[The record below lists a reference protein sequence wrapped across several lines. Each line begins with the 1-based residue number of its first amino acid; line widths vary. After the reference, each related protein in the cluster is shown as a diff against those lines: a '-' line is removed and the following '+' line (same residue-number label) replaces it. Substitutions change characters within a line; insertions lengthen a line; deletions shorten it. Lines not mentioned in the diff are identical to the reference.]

1 MEKKSPLIC
10 VILTTQRNP
19 YFEIRSLGQEKTW
32 TQSKYC
38 LGTEIFYA
46 HGNVYGGI
54 GKLFDNFREHIRL
67 RHGYISKLLGLFE
80 RIIFFPFMNYI
91 PKYKIIV
98 KESGVPDLQIQ
109 MPDFYITLRW
119 KLLVILDYFI
129 NKTDKDYILITTTSS
144 YIRFDILI
152 KYLSKL
158 PKNNLYFGSFP
169 WVGAKFIS
177 GSNRLISR
185 DVAKK
190 ILTNRKLWR
199 PDIIED
205 VEMGNLLQSIGIHPL
220 GKPLVNL
227 DTMAQ
232 VNSVP
237 LKVLNKNYHF
247 RLKSGSRKNRLDIQ
261 IMNSLH
267 ERITKL

>member
-1 MEKKSPLIC
+1 MVKKSQLIC

-32 TQSKYC
+32 AQAKYS

-46 HGNVYGGI
+46 HGNMYGSI
-54 GKLFDNFREHIRL
+54 GKLFDNFREYIRL
-67 RHGYISKLLGLFE
+67 KHGYTSKLLGLFE
-80 RIIFFPFMNYI
+80 RIIFFPFMNYL
-91 PKYKIIV
+91 PKYKIIE
-98 KESGVPDLQIQ
+98 KDSKAADLQIQ

-119 KLLVILDYFI
+119 KLLVILNYFI
-129 NKTDKDYILITTTSS
+129 NETDKDYILITTTSS

-158 PKNNLYFGSFP
+158 PKYNLYYGSLP
-169 WVGAKFIS
+169 WAGAKFIS

-190 ILTNRKLWR
+190 ILINRKAWR

-220 GKPLVNL
+220 GTPLVNINS
-227 DTMAQ
+227 MAQ
-232 VNSVP
+232 VSSVP
-237 LKVLNKNYHF
+237 SKVLNENYHF
-247 RLKSGSRKNRLDIQ
+247 RLKSGSRKDRLDIQ

-267 ERITKL
+267 GRITKL